1 MPEESLPTGLWV
13 ESHIA
18 QCQSN
23 CIPVYVINK
32 GANSGASVLLKIN
45 GLGNGCQILS
55 QIRDVDGVLGWMYA
69 LKPLAGKEDIA
80 ESDIDAYIRRSIERD
95 PDVWAIEI
103 EDKEMKNPFGGKIL
117 G

>member
-1 MPEESLPTGLWV
+1 MTDLPTGLWV
-13 ESHIA
+13 EAHIS

-32 GANSGASVLLKIN
+32 GGHSNCSVLLKIN
-45 GLGNGCQILS
+45 GLANAVDIYS
-55 QIRDVDGVLGWMYA
+55 QMRDVDGTLGWVHAMGDKA
-69 LKPLAGKEDIA
+69 LE

-95 PDVWAIEI
+95 PDIWAIEI
-103 EDKEMKNPFGGKIL
+103 EDTEMKNPFGGKIL